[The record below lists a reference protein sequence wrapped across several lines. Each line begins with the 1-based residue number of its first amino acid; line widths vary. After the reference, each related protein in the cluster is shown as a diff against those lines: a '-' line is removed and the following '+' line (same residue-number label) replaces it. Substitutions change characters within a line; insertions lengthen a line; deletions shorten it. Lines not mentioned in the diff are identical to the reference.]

1 MTHRARLWIRPARVV
16 PFLVGA
22 LLVFAASVRADVR
35 GPQAFYFEAT
45 CSDIGTVLMTNVGQA
60 RTTVFQ
66 VVGTTTVVLLTSSS
80 NPGGPPGIGNLANA
94 AGTTCT
100 FFEAGPAPD
109 DLQPFGSITEP
120 VLIR

>member
-1 MTHRARLWIRPARVV
+1 MVSHFIRRAAVTLAG
-16 PFLVGA
+16 VGA
-22 LLVFAASVRADVR
+22 AVMIFAASVRADVT

-66 VVGTTTVVLLTSSS
+66 VVGQTTVVLLTASS
-80 NPGGPPGIGNLANA
+80 NPAGPPGLANLANA

-100 FFEAGPAPD
+100 FFEGGPSPD
-109 DLQPFGSITEP
+109 QLQPFPPITEP